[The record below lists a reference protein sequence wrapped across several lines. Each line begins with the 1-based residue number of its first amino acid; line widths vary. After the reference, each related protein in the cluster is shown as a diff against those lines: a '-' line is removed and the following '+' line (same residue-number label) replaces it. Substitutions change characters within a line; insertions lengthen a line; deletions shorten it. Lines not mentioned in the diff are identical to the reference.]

1 METPNPRLFN
11 SRTVVIATS
20 GSLITVLSV
29 TSRQMVSGS
38 TPVLDTISLNS
49 SASPDSNCRP
59 ETLTDTASPVPS
71 REISAHLTA
80 FTQACSNTQAPIGT
94 ISPVD
99 SANGMNCN
107 GGTVPFSG
115 CCHRSN
121 ASTPTRR
128 SIASDTF
135 G

>member
-80 FTQACSNTQAPIGT
+80 CTQACSKTQAPMGT

-99 SANGMNCN
+99 SPNGMNCN
-107 GGTVPFSG
+107 GRTGPCSG
-115 CCHRSN
+115 FCHRTTSP
-121 ASTPTRR
+121 TPT
-128 SIASDTF
+128 SCTI
-135 G
+135 